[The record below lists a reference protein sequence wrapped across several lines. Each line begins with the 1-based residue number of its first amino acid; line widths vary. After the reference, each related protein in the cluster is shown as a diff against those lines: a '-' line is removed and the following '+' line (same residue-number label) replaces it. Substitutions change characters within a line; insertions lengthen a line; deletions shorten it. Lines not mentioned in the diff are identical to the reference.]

1 MQEKLSIYAI
11 DIVEQSMKNQKL
23 HEITKI
29 YGKVIDQKI
38 RKDSNRKRGNTQN
51 IQQKKPYRINQT
63 NI

>member
-1 MQEKLSIYAI
+1 MQEKLSIYVI

-38 RKDSNRKRGNTQN
+38 RKDSNRKRGNTQKV
-51 IQQKKPYRINQT
+51 QQKKPYRINQT
-63 NI
+63 NK